1 MTMCAAATSAAAAA
15 ATSAVAALTAGG
27 AQVSNGYL
35 LKPDVEE
42 LIGRIRVVPDLREA
56 LEKSE
61 ARAAQRTAR
70 S

>member
-1 MTMCAAATSAAAAA
+1 M
-15 ATSAVAALTAGG
+15 
-27 AQVSNGYL
+27 SNGYL